1 VAAVIGSSSSRRL
14 VTALAAGVV
23 VVVLAFVAL
32 IVFHDDDSSSVD
44 CSTFRVTPALWA
56 KANYDRRVQLLNG
69 LQDCHQIQ
77 GKSDTDVVATLG
89 PPDRD
94 GLSEIDYN
102 LPYGKGSTD
111 RQVWRIHLD
120 ADHRVKS
127 SAVESP
133 ESGAP

>member
-1 VAAVIGSSSSRRL
+1 VIGLSSPRRLLSVAA
-14 VTALAAGVV
+14 AGAI

-32 IVFHDDDSSSVD
+32 IVFHHDDSPSVD
-44 CSTFRVTPALWA
+44 CASFRVTPSLWA
-56 KANYDRRVQLLNG
+56 KADYDRRVRLLNG
-69 LQDCHQIQ
+69 LQDCGQIQ
-77 GKSDTDVVATLG
+77 GRSDTDVVATLG

-94 GLSEIDYN
+94 GLRELDYS
-102 LPYGKGSTD
+102 LPYGKGSSD

-127 SAVESP
+127 TAVDSP

>member
-1 VAAVIGSSSSRRL
+1 VIGLSSPRRL
-14 VTALAAGVV
+14 LAVAAAGVAI
-23 VVVLAFVAL
+23 VVLAFVAL
-32 IVFHDDDSSSVD
+32 VD
-44 CSTFRVTPALWA
+44 CSRFRVTPPLGSQAD
-56 KANYDRRVQLLNG
+56 YDRRVQLLNG

-77 GKSDTDVVATLG
+77 GRSDTDVVATLG

-94 GLSEIDYN
+94 GLREIDYY

-111 RQVWRIHLD
+111 RQVWRISLD

-127 SAVESP
+127 TAVDSP

>member
-1 VAAVIGSSSSRRL
+1 VIGLSSPRRL
-14 VTALAAGVV
+14 LTVAIAGAI

-32 IVFHDDDSSSVD
+32 IVLHDDDASSVD
-44 CSTFRVTPALWA
+44 CSSFRVTPPLWA
-56 KANYDRRVQLLNG
+56 KADYDRRVQLLNG

-77 GKSDTDVVATLG
+77 GRSDTDVVATLG

-94 GLSEIDYN
+94 GLREIDYY

-127 SAVESP
+127 TAVDSP

>member
-1 VAAVIGSSSSRRL
+1 VIGLSSPRRLLTVAAAG
-14 VTALAAGVV
+14 AL

-32 IVFHDDDSSSVD
+32 IVFHDDDSTSVD
-44 CSTFRVTPALWA
+44 CSSFRVTPPLWA
-56 KANYDRRVQLLNG
+56 KADYDRRVQLLNG
-69 LQDCHQIQ
+69 LQDCHQLR
-77 GKSDTDVVATLG
+77 GRSDTDVVATLG

-94 GLSEIDYN
+94 GTHEIDYY

-111 RQVWRIHLD
+111 RQVWRISLD

-127 SAVESP
+127 TAVDSP